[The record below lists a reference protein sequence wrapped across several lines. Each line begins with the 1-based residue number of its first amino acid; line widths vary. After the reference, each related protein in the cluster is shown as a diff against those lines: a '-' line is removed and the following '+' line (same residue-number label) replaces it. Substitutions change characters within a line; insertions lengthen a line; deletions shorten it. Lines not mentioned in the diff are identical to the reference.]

1 MKGKDETMEKS
12 MRDGVEPGQTV
23 SFLHVAA
30 FSSGL
35 AFFWCCLFSGLACFG
50 SQAQDA
56 LFWWEPIACRIA
68 FFVCFALFSCFIAHL
83 PFGVMGKQVSKNAK
97 ALAVASSLA
106 FAASGAVAAAGMGV
120 PVGIEIAVEALG
132 GVAAACLLF
141 LWIPLLAT
149 LNRETLIASL
159 SLSAV
164 GGSVFAL
171 GLEAMTGGAS
181 RFFLAASGLACL
193 GLAELVRRG
202 VVGAPAAEGARGSR
216 GVGGESEPVGIAL
229 SESRKNAQLSWAF
242 GIINVIYGVVFG
254 VGAGNI
260 LQVGRGMAT
269 ACGCALLLTV
279 GAAGAWLFARRSHG
293 RVQQSTV
300 LRMLFPVLVVALVPL
315 SFLSSGGL
323 LFAGCN
329 LLILGCFS
337 FLVLV
342 SIAFE
347 IKGAHER
354 GASPL
359 YFVGMSQTTLSGGI
373 ALGFALDL
381 VPGLTG
387 VFSPNVLSA
396 VALALVIAL
405 AVLVTLTQSRMV
417 DAQAEADAAVAQAR
431 AIAEQAE
438 HGRWKMRCTEVAEQA
453 KLSARETEVFMLLAK
468 GRGTEHIQNKLGI
481 SSHTV
486 KTHTY
491 NVYKKLGVKNREELL
506 DLVEGK

>member
-1 MKGKDETMEKS
+1 MEKS
-12 MRDGVEPGQTV
+12 MGSGVEPGQ
-23 SFLHVAA
+23 SIDFLQVAA
-30 FSSGL
+30 FSCGL
-35 AFFWCCLFSGLACFG
+35 SLFWCCLFAGLAPFG
-50 SQAQDA
+50 APKGIS
-56 LFWWEPIACRIA
+56 FVWWGSIACHIA
-68 FFVCFALFSCFIAHL
+68 FFTCFALFSCFVAHL
-83 PFGVMGKQVSKNAK
+83 PFGVMGRQVSNNAK
-97 ALAVASSLA
+97 ALVAVSAAA
-106 FAASGAVAAAGMGV
+106 FAASGAAAGAGLDI
-120 PVGIEIAVEALG
+120 PVWAGIAIEALG
-132 GVAAACLLF
+132 GVGAACLLF
-141 LWIPLLAT
+141 LWVPRIALVG
-149 LNRETLIASL
+149 RETLIASL
-159 SLSAV
+159 SASAV
-164 GGSVFAL
+164 GGSVLAL
-171 GLEAMTGGAS
+171 GLDAMEGGMPC
-181 RFFLAASGLACL
+181 FFLAAAVLACL
-193 GLAELVRRG
+193 GLAELARRSDIE
-202 VVGAPAAEGARGSR
+202 ASAEGKDCPSR
-216 GVGGESEPVGIAL
+216 PEGADAGISLA
-229 SESRKNAQLSWAF
+229 ESRKNAQLSWAF

-260 LQVGRGMAT
+260 LQVGQGMAT
-269 ACGCALLLTV
+269 SCGCALLLAI
-279 GAAGAWLFARRSHG
+279 GAAGAYLFARRSHG

-300 LRMLFPVLVVALVPL
+300 LRMLFPVFVVALVPL
-315 SFLSSGGL
+315 SFLSSEGW
-323 LFAGCN
+323 LFTGCN

-354 GASPL
+354 GAAPL
-359 YFVGMSQTTLSGGI
+359 YFVGMSQTTLAGGI
-373 ALGFALDL
+373 AVGFALDL
-381 VPGLTG
+381 IPGLTG

-405 AVLVTLTQSRMV
+405 AVLTTLTQSRMV

-438 HGRWKMRCTEVAEQA
+438 HGRWKTRCAEVAERA

>member
-1 MKGKDETMEKS
+1 MEKS
-12 MRDGVEPGQTV
+12 MRGKVEPGQGIDLLQVT
-23 SFLHVAA
+23 A
-30 FSSGL
+30 FSCGL
-35 AFFWCCLFSGLACFG
+35 SLFWCCLFAGLASFG
-50 SQAQDA
+50 APKGIS
-56 LFWWEPIACRIA
+56 FVWWGSIACHIA
-68 FFVCFALFSCFIAHL
+68 FFACFALFSCFVAHL
-83 PFGVMGKQVSKNAK
+83 PFGVMGRQVSNNAK
-97 ALAVASSLA
+97 MLVAVSAAA
-106 FAASGAVAAAGMGV
+106 FAASGAAAGAGLDIPV
-120 PVGIEIAVEALG
+120 WVGIAVKAFG
-132 GVAAACLLF
+132 GVGTACLLF
-141 LWIPLLAT
+141 LWVPCIALVG
-149 LNRETLIASL
+149 RETLIASL
-159 SLSAV
+159 SASAV
-164 GGSVFAL
+164 GGSVLAL
-171 GLEAMTGGAS
+171 GLDAMEGGAPC
-181 RFFLAASGLACL
+181 FFLAAAALACL
-193 GLAELVRRG
+193 GLAELVRRSDIEA
-202 VVGAPAAEGARGSR
+202 VAEG
-216 GVGGESEPVGIAL
+216 GGRPPHPAGDGGISL
-229 SESRKNAQLSWAF
+229 DESRKNAQLSWAF

-260 LQVGRGMAT
+260 LQVGKGMAT
-269 ACGCALLLTV
+269 SCGCALLLAI
-279 GAAGAWLFARRSHG
+279 GAAGAYLFARRSHG

-300 LRMLFPVLVVALVPL
+300 LRMLFPVFVVALVPL
-315 SFLSSGGL
+315 SFTSSEGW
-323 LFAGCN
+323 LFTGCN

-354 GASPL
+354 GAAPL
-359 YFVGMSQTTLSGGI
+359 YFVGMSQTTLAGGI
-373 ALGFALDL
+373 AVGFALDL
-381 VPGLTG
+381 IPGLTG

-396 VALALVIAL
+396 VALALVIVL
-405 AVLVTLTQSRMV
+405 AVLTTLTQSRMV

-438 HGRWKMRCTEVAEQA
+438 HGRWKTRCANVAEQA